1 MASASTRSSALKS
14 HAHIQNVNVVTGSN
28 VYDTFNL
35 QFGGCLGSDYMKC
48 ACILQPLGLQQA
60 LLILNVIVNFALNS
74 SPQLMCSFPLNKLED
89 KEYK

>member
-1 MASASTRSSALKS
+1 MASASSRSSALKS
-14 HAHIQNVNVVTGSN
+14 RARIRNAGVVTGSN

-35 QFGGCLGSDYMKC
+35 PFGGRLGSDYMKC
-48 ACILQPLGLQQA
+48 ACMLQPLGLQQA

-74 SPQLMCSFPLNKLED
+74 SPQLMCSFPLDKLED